1 MTNLKQRIGVIGAG
15 SWGTAL
21 AILLA
26 DNGYTVDLWV
36 FEPEL
41 VEDIKH
47 KRENTIYLPGVY
59 LPENI
64 YPYGD
69 IKSVVDDHNLILM
82 VVPSHVYRS
91 VAEQVKPHLNNDTI
105 VVSATKGIENETL
118 LTMSGVW
125 DQVVGND
132 KKTYFS
138 CLSGPSFAKE
148 VVKRIP
154 SAVTVACEN
163 LEIAEKVQRIFA
175 NDYFR
180 VYTCTDVVGLEVGGA
195 VKNVIA
201 LAAGACDGLGFG
213 YNTRAALITRGLA
226 EMARLGVAMGAHPLT
241 FMGLSGVGDLLLT
254 CTGNL
259 SRNRTVGYQIGQG
272 KSLEEIL
279 SSMRMVA
286 EGVRTAKSVYF
297 LSRKLEVEMPIC
309 EQVYK
314 VLYEGGD
321 PKEAAKYLMTRS
333 LKHEWEREFEQ
344 YQELIKRALSKWVI

>member
-1 MTNLKQRIGVIGAG
+1 MTDHKQRIGVVGAG

-26 DNGYTVDLWV
+26 NNGYDVDLWV

-41 VEDIKH
+41 VEDIKY
-47 KRENTIYLPGVY
+47 KRENTIYLPGIRI
-59 LPENI
+59 PENI
-64 YPYGD
+64 YPHGD
-69 IKSVVDDHNLILM
+69 IESVVADHNLILM

-91 VAEQVKPHLNNDTI
+91 VAEQVKPYLGDGAI

-125 DQVVGND
+125 EQVVGEERNVHF
-132 KKTYFS
+132 T

-148 VVKRIP
+148 VVKMIP
-154 SAVTVACEN
+154 SAVTVACER
-163 LEIAEKVQRIFA
+163 LDIAEEVQRVFA

-180 VYTCTDVVGLEVGGA
+180 VYTSTDVIGLEIGGA

-226 EMARLGVAMGAHPLT
+226 EMARLGVAMGAHPIT
-241 FMGLSGVGDLLLT
+241 FLGLAGVGDLLLT
-254 CTGNL
+254 CTGDL

-272 KSLEEIL
+272 KSLDEIL
-279 SSMRMVA
+279 SGMKMVA
-286 EGVRTAKSVYF
+286 EGVKTAKSVYF
-297 LSRKLEVEMPIC
+297 LSRKLDVEMPIC

-314 VLYEGGD
+314 VLYEGGN
-321 PKEAAKYLMTRS
+321 PKEAVRYLMTRPP
-333 LKHEWEREFEQ
+333 KHEWEREFEE
-344 YQELIKRALSKWVI
+344 YQEQIKKGIK